1 MPFLEDLE
9 LARPW
14 HNLCSL
20 WLWKPSPHCRPSA
33 SPPAATRSCLSV
45 ISSIEDKQP
54 GRVTACTDEKQM
66 SALTL
71 PWLAAALLPAVILSL
86 LLGRYPISMA
96 DASRILG
103 SMLGLPVRPV
113 SRQVETV
120 LLYVRLP
127 RVTVAVLVG
136 TALSVSG
143 AAFQGI
149 FRNAIV
155 SPDLLGA
162 SSGAGFG
169 AAVAILLSFG
179 PVSMQIAAFVC
190 GTTAVLIAYGVS
202 LLLGRSTVS
211 LLLSGVAVAA
221 LFSAFTSMT
230 KLVADPMNKLPA
242 ITFWLMGGLSN
253 VTVRDVPILFV
264 TTLLGATPLIL
275 LRWRLNIV
283 ALGEDHAL
291 ALGMQLSR
299 FQPLIVACA
308 TLLTASTVAV
318 CGLVG
323 WVGLL
328 VPNIARLLVGPRFE
342 RLLPASIF
350 LGATFVLLVDDLSR
364 TLFAAEIPLGVLLA
378 LLGAP
383 FLLFMLARYK
393 VGHP

>member
-1 MPFLEDLE
+1 M
-9 LARPW
+9 
-14 HNLCSL
+14 
-20 WLWKPSPHCRPSA
+20 
-33 SPPAATRSCLSV
+33 